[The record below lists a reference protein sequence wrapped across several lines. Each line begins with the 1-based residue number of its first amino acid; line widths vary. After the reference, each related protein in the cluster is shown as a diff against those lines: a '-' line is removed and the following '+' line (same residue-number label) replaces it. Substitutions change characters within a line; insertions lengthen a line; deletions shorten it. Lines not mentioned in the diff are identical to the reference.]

1 MKIILCVLM
10 LMSVAILTQTHEVP
24 LPLYPNG
31 VPNAKPVPAT
41 YIEKNNN
48 GLVGCASIPTI
59 TPYLPANGTAILIF
73 PGGINSVKR

>member
-1 MKIILCVLM
+1 M
-10 LMSVAILTQTHEVP
+10 LMSAAILTQAQEGP

-41 YIEKNNN
+41 YIEKSNN
-48 GLVGCASIPTI
+48 GLVSCVSISTI
-59 TPYLPANGTAILIF
+59 TPYLPANGMANGIVILIF